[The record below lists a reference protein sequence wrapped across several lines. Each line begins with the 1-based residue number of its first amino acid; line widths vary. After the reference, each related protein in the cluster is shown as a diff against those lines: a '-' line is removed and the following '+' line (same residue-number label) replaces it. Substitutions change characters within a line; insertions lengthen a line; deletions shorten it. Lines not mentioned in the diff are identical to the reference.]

1 MDELKQDLRFAL
13 RTLGKNPGFTL
24 VVVLT
29 LALGIGA
36 NTAIFT
42 LMDQVLL
49 RVLPVKD
56 PERLVV
62 LNAPGPNSGS
72 IHNQSFSLTPIS
84 YPMYADLRD
93 KSDVFEGVL
102 AHWRA
107 GVHLGHKGT
116 TEQADADLVSGNFFD
131 VLGIPPVL
139 GRLFGPD
146 DDKTPGAHPLVVL
159 SHGFWQRRFG
169 SDPKVI
175 GETVSVNGRPMT
187 VVGVARAGFHG
198 IEVGSTSDLYV
209 PLAMQETICP
219 NWGGLVLSK
228 RRVMWL
234 SAMARL
240 KPGVSLDQAKA
251 GVNVL
256 YRQVLRD
263 ELAEM
268 TPRSEKFKAEFPK
281 KTLEL
286 LPGARGTSDL
296 RGQSQTT
303 LLVLMG
309 MVGLVLLIACAN
321 VANLLLARASARQR
335 EVAVRLAMGASR
347 GRLIRQF
354 LVESIVLSV
363 FGGLLGLVFSSW
375 TASLL
380 LQAEPG
386 REAARVFSAD
396 PDLRVAGFAM
406 ALSLLTGIVFGLV
419 PALQSTRPD
428 LFPTLKSEAGNLAG
442 AAQPFR
448 FRKGLVIAQVA
459 LSLLLLIGA
468 GLFSRSLMNLKNL
481 DPGFKADRVV
491 AFTVDPSLN
500 GYGDAR
506 KNELYKRIQDDI
518 AAEPGVSDVSMAELG
533 LLAGN
538 DSSSTVQVEGYTSKE
553 DEDMNPN
560 FNGIGSDFFHTMGIP
575 LLSGR
580 EFTEQDAAGAP
591 KVAIVNEVFAKYF
604 FGEEDPI
611 GRRIGLGREGKD
623 LDIAIVGLVRDGKA
637 SNLKEKPRRMVYR
650 PYAQDRG
657 VGDMTYYV
665 RTAAEPGALGSR
677 LRKIVAAADTNL
689 PVTEMK
695 TLRVQITESLF
706 VERMVASLSAAF
718 GFLATLLAALGL
730 YGVMSYAVSLRTR
743 EIGIR
748 MALGA
753 ERSTVLGL
761 VLKEVA
767 LLAGIGVV
775 VGLPGGYGLGRLV
788 ESQLFGLTARDPLT
802 FGLATLALL
811 LSAFLAGYIPASR
824 AARVDPMVALRYE

>member
-1 MDELKQDLRFAL
+1 M
-13 RTLGKNPGFTL
+13 
-24 VVVLT
+24 
-29 LALGIGA
+29 
-36 NTAIFT
+36 
-42 LMDQVLL
+42 
-49 RVLPVKD
+49 
-56 PERLVV
+56 
-62 LNAPGPNSGS
+62 
-72 IHNQSFSLTPIS
+72 
-84 YPMYADLRD
+84 
-93 KSDVFEGVL
+93 
-102 AHWRA
+102 
-107 GVHLGHKGT
+107 
-116 TEQADADLVSGNFFD
+116 
-131 VLGIPPVL
+131 
-139 GRLFGPD
+139 
-146 DDKTPGAHPLVVL
+146 
-159 SHGFWQRRFG
+159 
-169 SDPKVI
+169 I
-175 GETVSVNGRPMT
+175 GETVSVNGQPMT
-187 VVGVARAGFHG
+187 VIGVTRAGFQG
-198 IEVGSTSDLYV
+198 IEVGNSSDLYV

-219 NWGGLVLSK
+219 NWGGPVLSK

-240 KPGVSLDQAKA
+240 KPGVSLEQAKA
-251 GVNVL
+251 SVNVL

-375 TASLL
+375 TANLL
-380 LQAEPG
+380 LQADPG
-386 REAARVFSAD
+386 RDAARVFSAD

-419 PALQSTRPD
+419 PALQATRPD
-428 LFPTLKSEAGNLAG
+428 LFPTLKSEGGNLASG
-442 AAQPFR
+442 SRAFR

-560 FNGIGSDFFHTMGIP
+560 FNGVGPGFFQTLGIP
-575 LLSGR
+575 LRSGR

-604 FGEEDPI
+604 FGGEDPI
-611 GRRIGLGREGKD
+611 GRRIGLSRDGKD

-650 PYAQDRG
+650 PYAQDTG

-677 LRKIVAAADTNL
+677 LRKIVAAADPNL
-689 PVTEMK
+689 PITEMK
-695 TLRVQITESLF
+695 TLRVQIAESLF

-730 YGVMSYAVSLRTR
+730 YGVMSYAVTLRTR